1 MAADILALLT
11 GDVSQLE
18 SCLLGLS
25 LQPTCFTHQERVELQ
40 RVDHQVL
47 F

>member
-11 GDVSQLE
+11 DDVSELE
-18 SCLLGLS
+18 SCLPGLS
-25 LQPTCFTHQERVELQ
+25 LQPTCFTHQEREELQ
-40 RVDHQVL
+40 RADHQVL